1 MNRYSSSSNR
11 PAEASSFKLVAVFLL
26 LALCTITMAPS
37 AWSQETAG
45 SPSSVSTEGG
55 DTSSAGMQVAAGFST
70 LLYFPLK
77 AAFAICGGVVGG
89 LAYAFS
95 GGNEHAAKSI
105 WTTSLYGTYI
115 LTPDHLQ
122 GNRPIRFLGVA
133 ESNDAPASASAPE
146 PIR

>member
-1 MNRYSSSSNR
+1 VNIYSSSSNR
-11 PAEASSFKLVAVFLL
+11 TREASSFKLVAVFLL

-37 AWSQETAG
+37 AWSQESAG

-133 ESNDAPASASAPE
+133 ESNDAPASASDPE

>member
-1 MNRYSSSSNR
+1 MNTYSSSSNR
-11 PAEASSFKLVAVFLL
+11 PCEASSFKLVAVFLL
-26 LALCTITMAPS
+26 LALCTVIMAPS
-37 AWSQETAG
+37 AWSQESTAP
-45 SPSSVSTEGG
+45 PSSVSTEGG

-77 AAFAICGGVVGG
+77 AAFAIGGGIVGG

-95 GGNEHAAKSI
+95 GGNEQAAKSI

-122 GNRPIRFLGVA
+122 GNRPIRFLGIVD
-133 ESNDAPASASAPE
+133 SNDAPAPAPAPE